1 VLLTSTNIRR
11 SPFAA
16 PPAKE
21 DGPIL
26 AGMAT
31 IGIEPGKPFDITK
44 LDSATQ
50 AALKDTGKIGM
61 QRIEAKRGNAGRTE
75 NAWNVT
81 VGFGVY
87 GTDYLKRATAYHE
100 GLVMR
105 SRQWP
110 SVR

>member
-1 VLLTSTNIRR
+1 
-11 SPFAA
+11 
-16 PPAKE
+16 
-21 DGPIL
+21 
-26 AGMAT
+26 MAT

-61 QRIEAKRGNAGRTE
+61 QRIEANRGNAGRTE